1 MAGKSFANR
10 EVADLM
16 FVEYSTKK
24 PFMNFELANT
34 TGYDLEGD
42 TVFAYGGQGHP
53 KRVSFSGNRSGTFRV
68 ETQMQ
73 TMKLYQ
79 MITGADVKEDA
90 QFLQREVL
98 TAADGGVLTL
108 TKVPVKGSVY
118 AYKENDDCGTAADNP
133 TIAEEAK
140 TVTITGANEGDKY
153 IVYYLTKLDKVQR
166 LNISTRSFPR
176 AFTIYGET
184 YEKTEDDEI
193 VPYKMIAYKAT
204 PQSQFSVDFSNEGDP
219 TSLSITFD
227 LMADSDDNVLDLI
240 LEE

>member
-1 MAGKSFANR
+1 MGKSFANR

-24 PFMNFELANT
+24 PFMTFNLANT

-73 TMKLYQ
+73 TMQLYQ
-79 MITGADVKEDA
+79 MITGADVKTDA

-98 TAADGGVLTL
+98 KAASGGVLTL
-108 TKVPVKGSVY
+108 SKEPVTGSVY
-118 AYKENDDCGTAADNP
+118 VYADDDDCGTAISNP
-133 TIAEEAK
+133 TVAESAK
-140 TVTITGANEGDKY
+140 TVTVSNGEGKTY
-153 IVYYLTKLDKVQR
+153 IVYYLTKMADTQR
-166 LNISTRSFPR
+166 LNINTRSFPK

-193 VPYKMIAYKAT
+193 VPYKMIAYKAV
-204 PQSQFSVDFSNEGDP
+204 PQSSFSVDFSNDGDP

-227 LMADSDDNVLDLI
+227 LLADADDNVLDLI

>member
-1 MAGKSFANR
+1 MGKSFANR

-79 MITGADVKEDA
+79 MITGADLKADA
-90 QFLQREVL
+90 QFLQREVVKAGGASNKEL
-98 TAADGGVLTL
+98 TIQKTPID
-108 TKVPVKGSVY
+108 GSVHV
-118 AYKENDDCGTAADNP
+118 YKTSDDCGTEVKATTAA
-133 TIAEEAK
+133 TK
-140 TVTITGANEGDKY
+140 VTLETAGAAGDEY
-153 IVYYLTKLDKVQR
+153 IVYYLTKLEGVNR
-166 LNISTRSFPR
+166 LNINTRSFPK

-193 VPYKMIAYKAT
+193 VPYRMIAYKAV
-204 PQSQFSVDFSNEGDP
+204 PQPSFSVDFANDGDP

-227 LMADSDDNVLDLI
+227 LLADNDDNVLDLL

>member
-1 MAGKSFANR
+1 MGKSFANR

-73 TMKLYQ
+73 TMKLYE
-79 MITGADVKEDA
+79 MITGAEVKDGTE
-90 QFLQREVL
+90 FLQREVL
-98 TAADGGVLTL
+98 AAADGGVLTL
-108 TKVPVKGSVY
+108 AKEPVENSVY
-118 AYKENDDCGTAADNP
+118 VYTEADDCGTAIEEP
-133 TIAEEAK
+133 TVAASNK
-140 TVTITGANEGDKY
+140 TVTVAGATTGAKY
-153 IVYYLTKLDKVQR
+153 IVYYLTKMTGVQR
-166 LNISTRSFPR
+166 LNINTRSFPR

-193 VPYKMIAYKAT
+193 VPYKMIAYKAV
-204 PQSQFSVDFSNEGDP
+204 PQSNFSVDFSNEGDP

>member
-1 MAGKSFANR
+1 MDKSFANR

-16 FVEYSTKK
+16 FVEYSTKN

-34 TGYDLEGD
+34 TGYNLEGD

-79 MITGADVKEDA
+79 MITGADLKTDA
-90 QFLQREVL
+90 QFLQREVVKAGGASNKEL
-98 TAADGGVLTL
+98 TIQKTPID
-108 TKVPVKGSVY
+108 GSVHV
-118 AYKENDDCGTAADNP
+118 YKASDDCGTEVKATTAA
-133 TIAEEAK
+133 TK
-140 TVTITGANEGDKY
+140 VTLETAGAAGDEY
-153 IVYYLTKLDKVQR
+153 VVYYLTKLEGVSR
-166 LNISTRSFPR
+166 LNINTRSFPK

-193 VPYKMIAYKAT
+193 VPYKMIAYKAV
-204 PQSQFSVDFSNEGDP
+204 PQSSFSVDFANDGDP

-227 LMADSDDNVLDLI
+227 LLADSDDNVLDLL

>member
-10 EVADLM
+10 EVVDLM

-73 TMKLYQ
+73 TMKLYE

-90 QFLQREVL
+90 QFLQREVVKATEAGKL
-98 TAADGGVLTL
+98 TVTKEPVAGSIYIYAA
-108 TKVPVKGSVY
+108 
-118 AYKENDDCGTAADNP
+118 NDDCGTALEGA
-133 TIAEEAK
+133 TAATTEVSA
-140 TVTITGANEGDKY
+140 TGVANGSEY
-153 IVYYLTKLDKVQR
+153 VVYYLTKLTGVQR

-193 VPYKMIAYKAT
+193 VPYKVIAYKAV
-204 PQSQFSVDFSNEGDP
+204 PQSQFSVDFSNDGDP
-219 TSLSITFD
+219 ASLSITFD
-227 LMADSDDNVLDLI
+227 LLADSEDNVLDLI

>member
-1 MAGKSFANR
+1 MGKSFANR

-79 MITGADVKEDA
+79 MITGADLKADA
-90 QFLQREVL
+90 QFLQREVVKAGGASNKEL
-98 TAADGGVLTL
+98 TIQKTPID
-108 TKVPVKGSVY
+108 GSVHV
-118 AYKENDDCGTAADNP
+118 YKASDDCGTEVKATTAA
-133 TIAEEAK
+133 TK
-140 TVTITGANEGDKY
+140 VTLETAGAAGDEY
-153 IVYYLTKLDKVQR
+153 IVYYLTKLEGVNR
-166 LNISTRSFPR
+166 LNINTRSFPK

-184 YEKTEDDEI
+184 YEKTEYEEI
-193 VPYKMIAYKAT
+193 VPYRMIAYKAV
-204 PQSQFSVDFSNEGDP
+204 PQPSISVDFANDGDP

-227 LMADSDDNVLDLI
+227 LLADNDDNVLDLL

>member
-1 MAGKSFANR
+1 MGKSFANR

-79 MITGADVKEDA
+79 MITGADLKADA
-90 QFLQREVL
+90 QFLQREVVKAGGASNKEL
-98 TAADGGVLTL
+98 TIQKT
-108 TKVPVKGSVY
+108 PVDGSVHV
-118 AYKENDDCGTAADNP
+118 YKASDDCGTEVKATTTA
-133 TIAEEAK
+133 TK
-140 TVTITGANEGDKY
+140 VTLETAGTAGDEY
-153 IVYYLTKLDKVQR
+153 VVYYLTKLEGVSR
-166 LNISTRSFPR
+166 LNINTRSFPK

-193 VPYKMIAYKAT
+193 VPYKMIAYKAV
-204 PQSQFSVDFSNEGDP
+204 PQSSFSVDFANEGDP

-227 LMADSDDNVLDLI
+227 LLADSDDNVLDLL

>member
-1 MAGKSFANR
+1 MAKSFANR

-73 TMKLYQ
+73 TMALYQ
-79 MITGADVKEDA
+79 MITGADLKTDA
-90 QFLQREVL
+90 QFLKREVL
-98 TAADGGVLTL
+98 KAATGGKLTL
-108 TKVPVKGSVY
+108 TATPVEGSVY
-118 AYKENDDCGTAADNP
+118 VYDKSDDCGTAKTSP
-133 TIAEEAK
+133 TVSASDK
-140 TVTITGANEGDKY
+140 TVTITGLIEGTEY
-153 IVYYLTKLDKVQR
+153 IVYYLTKMENTQR
-166 LNISTRSFPR
+166 LNINTRSFPK

-184 YEKTEDDEI
+184 YEKTEDDEV
-193 VPYKMIAYKAT
+193 VPYKMIAYKAV
-204 PQSQFSVDFSNEGDP
+204 PQSSFSVDFSNDGDP

-227 LMADSDDNVLDLI
+227 LLADSDDNVLDLI
-240 LEE
+240 LEEE

>member
-16 FVEYSTKK
+16 FVEYATKK
-24 PFMNFELANT
+24 PFMNFDLANT

-79 MITGADVKEDA
+79 MITGADVTTEVN
-90 QFLQREVL
+90 FLQREVVKA
-98 TAADGGVLTL
+98 TEEGKVTV
-108 TKVPVKGSVY
+108 TKAPIDGSVNVY
-118 AYKENDDCGTAADNP
+118 AVNDDCGATLEGVSVSGSEVSA
-133 TIAEEAK
+133 
-140 TVTITGANEGDKY
+140 TGINSDSEY
-153 IVYYLTKLDKVQR
+153 IVYYLTKLSNVQR
-166 LNISTRSFPR
+166 LNISTRSFPK

-193 VPYKMIAYKAT
+193 VPYKMIAYKAV
-204 PQSQFSVDFSNEGDP
+204 PQSQFSVDFSNDGDP
-219 TSLSITFD
+219 ASLSITFD
-227 LMADSDDNVLDLI
+227 LLTDSDDNVLDLI

>member
-1 MAGKSFANR
+1 MGKSFANR
-10 EVADLM
+10 EVADLK

-73 TMKLYQ
+73 TMKLYE
-79 MITGADVKEDA
+79 MITGAEVKTDA
-90 QFLQREVL
+90 EFLQREEL
-98 TAADGGVLTL
+98 AAADGGVLTL
-108 TKVPVKGSVY
+108 AKEPVPGSVY
-118 AYKENDDCGTAADNP
+118 VYASNDDCGTAVESP
-133 TIAEEAK
+133 TVAASAK
-140 TVTITGANEGDKY
+140 TVTVASATAGDKF
-153 IVYYLTKLDKVQR
+153 IVYYLTKMQNTQR
-166 LNISTRSFPR
+166 LNINTRSFPK

-193 VPYKMIAYKAT
+193 VPYKMIAYKAV
-204 PQSQFSVDFSNEGDP
+204 PQSSFSVDFSNDGDP

-227 LMADSDDNVLDLI
+227 LLADSDDNVLDLI

>member
-1 MAGKSFANR
+1 MAKSFANR

-24 PFMNFELANT
+24 PFMMFDLANT
-34 TGYDLEGD
+34 TGYDLDGD

-79 MITGADVKEDA
+79 MITGADIKTDA
-90 QFLQREVL
+90 QFLKREVL
-98 TAADGGVLTL
+98 KAGEDNGLTL
-108 TKVPVKGSVY
+108 TAEPIADSVY
-118 AYKENDDCGTAADNP
+118 VYDKDDDCGTAKDKL
-133 TIAEEAK
+133 TISGK
-140 TVTITGANEGDKY
+140 TVTGEGLTKDSEY
-153 IVYYLTKLDKVQR
+153 IVYYLTKMAGAQR
-166 LNISTRSFPR
+166 LNINTRSFPK

-184 YEKTEDDEI
+184 YEKTEDDEV
-193 VPYKMIAYKAT
+193 VPYKMIAYKAV
-204 PQSQFSVDFSNEGDP
+204 PQSSFSVDFSNDGDP

-227 LMADSDDNVLDLI
+227 LLADSDDNVLDLI

>member
-1 MAGKSFANR
+1 MGKSFANR

-24 PFMNFELANT
+24 PFMTFNLANT
-34 TGYDLEGD
+34 TGYDLDGD

-73 TMKLYQ
+73 TMQLYQ
-79 MITGADVKEDA
+79 MITGADLKKDA
-90 QFLQREVL
+90 TFLQREEVKEG
-98 TAADGGVLTL
+98 AEGTL
-108 TKVPVKGSVY
+108 TIAKTPVEGSVHV
-118 AYKENDDCGTAADNP
+118 YKASDDCGAEVAATAEG
-133 TIAEEAK
+133 T
-140 TVTITGANEGDKY
+140 TVTLTTPGAEGDAY
-153 IVYYLTKLDKVQR
+153 IVYYLTKLEGVSR
-166 LNISTRSFPR
+166 LNINTHSFPK

-193 VPYKMIAYKAT
+193 VPYKMIAYKAV
-204 PQSQFSVDFSNEGDP
+204 PQSSFSVDFANDGDP

-227 LMADSDDNVLDLI
+227 LLADADDNVLDLL

>member
-1 MAGKSFANR
+1 MGKSFANR

-24 PFMNFELANT
+24 PFMMFDLANT
-34 TGYDLEGD
+34 TGYDLDGD
-42 TVFAYGGQGHP
+42 TVFAHGGQGHP

-79 MITGADVKEDA
+79 MITGADIKTDV
-90 QFLQREVL
+90 QFLQREEL
-98 TAADGGVLTL
+98 KADAQKKVTL
-108 TKVPVKGSVY
+108 SKEPVVGSVTV
-118 AYKENDDCGTAADNP
+118 YKAADDCGVEVTATVDAAKKTATLAD
-133 TIAEEAK
+133 AA
-140 TVTITGANEGDKY
+140 EGDAFV
-153 IVYYLTKLDKVQR
+153 VYYLTKIEGAQR
-166 LNISTRSFPR
+166 LNINTRSFPK

-184 YEKTEDDEI
+184 YEKTEDDEV
-193 VPYKMIAYKAT
+193 VPYKMIAYKSV
-204 PQSQFSVDFSNEGDP
+204 PQPSFSVDFSNDGDP

-227 LMADSDDNVLDLI
+227 LLADSDDNVLDLI

>member
-24 PFMNFELANT
+24 PFMNFDLANT

-53 KRVSFSGNRSGTFRV
+53 KRVSFSGNRSGSFRV

-73 TMKLYQ
+73 TMKLYE
-79 MITGADVKEDA
+79 MITGADVKTDA
-90 QFLQREVL
+90 QFLQREVVKATEAGKL
-98 TAADGGVLTL
+98 TVAKEPIA
-108 TKVPVKGSVY
+108 GSIYVY
-118 AYKENDDCGTAADNP
+118 AAADDCGTALEGA
-133 TIAEEAK
+133 TATTTEVS
-140 TVTITGANEGDKY
+140 VTGIVEGSEY
-153 IVYYLTKLDKVQR
+153 IVYYLTKLSGVQR
-166 LNISTRSFPR
+166 LNISTRSFPK

-193 VPYKMIAYKAT
+193 VPYKMIAYKAV
-204 PQSQFSVDFSNEGDP
+204 PQSQFSVDFSNDGDP
-219 TSLSITFD
+219 ASLSITFD
-227 LMADSDDNVLDLI
+227 LLADSDDNVLDLI